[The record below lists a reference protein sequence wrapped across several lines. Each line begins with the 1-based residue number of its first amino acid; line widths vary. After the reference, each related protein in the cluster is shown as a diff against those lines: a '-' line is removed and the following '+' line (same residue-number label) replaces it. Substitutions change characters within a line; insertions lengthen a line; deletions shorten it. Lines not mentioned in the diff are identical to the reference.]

1 MIVTIVN
8 VWVKPE
14 FIADFIRACEK
25 NHLNSIKEPG
35 NLRFDILQDAS
46 DYTKFTLYEA
56 YESEE
61 ASIAHKSTAH
71 YFEWR
76 DTVANWMTKPREGFK
91 HFVVCPN
98 DKSGWQKI

>member
-14 FIADFIRACEK
+14 KIQDFIQACVK

-35 NLRFDILQDAS
+35 NLRFDVLQDATDS
-46 DYTKFTLYEA
+46 SKFTLYEA

-61 ASIAHKSTAH
+61 NSIAHKSSPH

-76 DTVANWMTKPREGFK
+76 DTVSEWMAKPREGFK
-91 HFVVCPN
+91 HFVICPQE
-98 DKSGWQKI
+98 KSEW

>member
-14 FIADFIRACEK
+14 NIQDFMQACVK

-35 NLRFDILQDAS
+35 NLRFDVLQDAS
-46 DYTKFTLYEA
+46 DSTKFTLYEA

-61 ASIAHKSTAH
+61 DSIAHKSTPH

-76 DTVANWMTKPREGFK
+76 DTVADWMVKPRQGIK
-91 HFVVCPN
+91 HFVVCPQE
-98 DKSGWQKI
+98 KSEW